1 MSHIAPFATQEQQN
15 KWGDCHFRLTGCY
28 SQCKRN
34 WIVCKHCM
42 SMSSEADAERWKT
55 TVYPRCGFY
64 LCRAMG
70 CHESASAPTAL
81 YCNGHADQ
89 RVYTIDLAKAPAIG
103 ARNAGGVDSGASSGV
118 GRSRSPRMQRTLEDV
133 AELIPAA
140 TNMDLVEFIN
150 CASVELAMRAG
161 TTSMTD
167 I

>member
-1 MSHIAPFATQEQQN
+1 ME
-15 KWGDCHFRLTGCY
+15 
-28 SQCKRN
+28 
-34 WIVCKHCM
+34 
-42 SMSSEADAERWKT
+42 MSSETDAERWKT

-81 YCNGHADQ
+81 YCKGHADQ
-89 RVYTIDLAKAPAIG
+89 RDLPSIPMAKAPAIG
-103 ARNAGGVDSGASSGV
+103 ARNAGGVDGGASSGV

-133 AELIPAA
+133 AELISAA
-140 TNMDLVEFIN
+140 ANMDLVEFIN
-150 CASVELAMRAG
+150 CASVELATRAC